1 MSLGDMSELKTYLSN
16 IVDIALVW
24 FVIYKLIL
32 VIRGTKAV
40 QLLKGI
46 TVIILV
52 SILSYYL
59 ELNTLY
65 WMMKQTLPWG
75 FLAVIIIFQPELRR
89 ALEQLG
95 RGSLFSRSSHQVET
109 EQEVFLEAV
118 VKATEYMAKRRI
130 GALISIERETGMS
143 DYIETGILMDAHVSS
158 ELLINIFIP
167 NTPLH
172 DGAVIIHNDKIKAA
186 ACYLPLSESP
196 FISKE
201 LGTRH
206 RAALGISEVTD
217 SVTVV
222 VSEET
227 GNISL
232 TKNGEL
238 HRDLKPAQL
247 QEMLTKELTTG
258 SIKTSSASLWNWRRK
273 RDG

>member
-1 MSLGDMSELKTYLSN
+1 
-16 IVDIALVW
+16 
-24 FVIYKLIL
+24 
-32 VIRGTKAV
+32 
-40 QLLKGI
+40 
-46 TVIILV
+46 
-52 SILSYYL
+52 
-59 ELNTLY
+59 
-65 WMMKQTLPWG
+65 
-75 FLAVIIIFQPELRR
+75 
-89 ALEQLG
+89 
-95 RGSLFSRSSHQVET
+95 
-109 EQEVFLEAV
+109 
-118 VKATEYMAKRRI
+118 MAKRRI